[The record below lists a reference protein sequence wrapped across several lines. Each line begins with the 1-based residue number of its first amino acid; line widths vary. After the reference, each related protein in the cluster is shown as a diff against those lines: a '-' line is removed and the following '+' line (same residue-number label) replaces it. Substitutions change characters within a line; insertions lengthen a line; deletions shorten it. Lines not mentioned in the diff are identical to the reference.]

1 MLRLV
6 MGAFVSSSEDE
17 EEEEGEEQGE
27 CEEQRQLQQGPRDD
41 EQQHAEPVV
50 DAAESELRT
59 IIRLKQEDRQ
69 NLNGE
74 ILKRPLIGHIL
85 CKGQGYFE
93 T

>member
-27 CEEQRQLQQGPRDD
+27 CEVQRQLQQGQRDD
-41 EQQHAEPVV
+41 EQQRAEPGV
-50 DAAESELRT
+50 DPAESELRS
-59 IIRLKQEDRQ
+59 INRLNPEDRQ

-74 ILKRPLIGHIL
+74 ILKYIFGKRED
-85 CKGQGYFE
+85 YFKTWE
-93 T
+93 